1 MLKAAGKTKDMNMKS
16 LLTLPIIAFL
26 ALTTLA
32 ACDRQ
37 AGSGNNSGEQQKPIS
52 PAKPSN

>member
-1 MLKAAGKTKDMNMKS
+1 MKS

-32 ACDRQ
+32 ACERE
-37 AGSGNNSGEQQKPIS
+37 AGTGNNAGEQQKPIS
-52 PAKPSN
+52 PAKPSE